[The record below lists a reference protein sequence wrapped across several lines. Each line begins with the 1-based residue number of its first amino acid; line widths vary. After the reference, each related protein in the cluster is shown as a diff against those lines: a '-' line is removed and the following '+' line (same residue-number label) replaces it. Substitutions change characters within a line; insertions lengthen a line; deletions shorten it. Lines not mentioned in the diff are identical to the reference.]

1 MKMYIKCLYKPL
13 GHSPSKQS
21 TCVYVCVWGG
31 GGWKELRELQRGWAG
46 LHLVRHRAVRD
57 LSGCLC
63 TGRDIVL
70 QGWHQHFQG
79 VLNVQSSYDIHAI
92 EEAEDYPLRSEL
104 ADPPIEEELVEAL
117 RKMKVG
123 KAR

>member
-1 MKMYIKCLYKPL
+1 MYIGKCEDVCKMFVQTIWTLTFKTKHL
-13 GHSPSKQS
+13 
-21 TCVYVCVWGG
+21 CVCVCVWGG
-31 GGWKELRELQRGWAG
+31 GTAARVSW
-46 LHLVRHRAVRD
+46 VRPRAVRD

-70 QGWHQHFQG
+70 EGWHQHFQG
-79 VLNVQSSYDIHAI
+79 VFNVQSSYDIHAI

-117 RKMKVG
+117 RKMKVE